1 VSVISAQIS
10 TSATPILD
18 RQASLPEPESSAK
31 RGRKVLS
38 FVAGSGVGALIG
50 LGIVNGHSLA
60 TRFGWR
66 WLEANMGQVIP
77 SDFTPATFLF
87 LILCMLVAGFLAIA
101 IHESGHAVVGE
112 LAGFHVNSLR
122 VGRLQLDRPF
132 RLSLY
137 RGRGTGAGGW
147 VSLFPV
153 KHDKLVLRAT
163 LMLLAGPLASLASA
177 GLLIALPYSKGM
189 FSAWFI
195 CISLLIGVMN
205 LVPFRNRAV
214 ISDGGRIL
222 MLLQNRASGERWLAM
237 LKLLDEIR
245 QGVPQENLSPEFLAK
260 AIAIQD
266 NSPDTFTAYA
276 IAYSAAFWQHK
287 DDEAGQKLETCLRY
301 SSVVSP
307 TQRHAIM
314 IDATVFQARRRKR
327 IDLAEQWLA
336 DVPQK
341 TEYPWYRLR
350 GEAAILEAKGDIS
363 GALKKLDE
371 VIKLIQATPNQAMRE
386 ISLRGVSRWKTEL
399 LPAIAEAASAKSLI

>member
-1 VSVISAQIS
+1 M
-10 TSATPILD
+10 
-18 RQASLPEPESSAK
+18 ESSAR
-31 RGRKVLS
+31 RGRKVIS
-38 FVAGSGVGALIG
+38 FIAGAGAGALIA
-50 LGIVNGHSLA
+50 LGVVNGHSLA
-60 TRFGWR
+60 VRFGWH
-66 WLEANMGQVIP
+66 WLGANMGQVIP
-77 SDFTPATFLF
+77 VDFTLATLLL
-87 LILCMLVAGFLAIA
+87 LILCMLAAGYLAKIV
-101 IHESGHAVVGE
+101 HESGHAVIGV
-112 LAGFHVNSLR
+112 LAGFHFNSLR

-132 RLSLY
+132 RISLY
-137 RGRGTGAGGW
+137 RGRGTGAAGW

-163 LMLLAGPLASLASA
+163 LMVLAGPFANLASA

-195 CISLLIGVMN
+195 CISLLFGVMN
-205 LVPFRNRAV
+205 LVPFRRRAV
-214 ISDGGRIL
+214 TSDGGRVR

-245 QGVPQENLSPEFLAK
+245 QGVPQENLSPDFLAK

-287 DDEAGQKLETCLRY
+287 DNEAGQALETCLRF
-301 SSVVSP
+301 SGLVSP

-350 GEAAILEAKGDIS
+350 GEAAILEAKGNNS
-363 GALKKLDE
+363 GALAKLDE
-371 VIKLIQATPNQAMRE
+371 VIKLVQATPNQAMRE
-386 ISLRGVSRWKTEL
+386 ISLRGVSRWKAEL
-399 LPAIAEAASAKSLI
+399 LSSGSTQYLPPASLPIRAQH

>member
-1 VSVISAQIS
+1 M
-10 TSATPILD
+10 
-18 RQASLPEPESSAK
+18 ESSAR

-38 FVAGSGVGALIG
+38 FVAGAGAGALIALG
-50 LGIVNGHSLA
+50 LVNAHSLA
-60 TRFGWR
+60 VRFGGR
-66 WLEANMGQVIP
+66 WLDANMGHVIP
-77 SDFTPATFLF
+77 GNFTLATYLLF
-87 LILCMLVAGFLAIA
+87 ILCMLAAGFLAIA

-132 RLSLY
+132 RISLY

-163 LMLLAGPLASLASA
+163 LMLLAGPFASLASA

-205 LVPFRNRAV
+205 LVPFRHRAV
-214 ISDGGRIL
+214 ISDGGRVR
-222 MLLQNRASGERWLAM
+222 MLLQNRASGERLLAM

-260 AIAIQD
+260 AVAIQD

-314 IDATVFQARRRKR
+314 IDAAVFQARRRKR

-341 TEYPWYRLR
+341 TEYPWFRLR
-350 GEAAILEAKGDIS
+350 GEAAILEVKGDITS
-363 GALKKLDE
+363 ALTKLDE
-371 VIKLIQATPNQAMRE
+371 VIKLVQATPNQAMRE
-386 ISLRGVSRWKTEL
+386 ISLRGVSRWKAEL
-399 LPAIAEAASAKSLI
+399 LPIQMETVSSKSLI

>member
-1 VSVISAQIS
+1 M
-10 TSATPILD
+10 
-18 RQASLPEPESSAK
+18 ESSAR

-38 FVAGSGVGALIG
+38 FVAGAGAGALIALG
-50 LGIVNGHSLA
+50 LVNAHSLA
-60 TRFGWR
+60 VRFGGR
-66 WLEANMGQVIP
+66 WLDANMGHVIP
-77 SDFTPATFLF
+77 GNFTLATYLLF
-87 LILCMLVAGFLAIA
+87 ILCMLAAGFLAIA

-122 VGRLQLDRPF
+122 VGRLQVDRPF
-132 RLSLY
+132 RISLY

-163 LMLLAGPLASLASA
+163 LMLLAGPFASLASA

-205 LVPFRNRAV
+205 LVPFRHRAV
-214 ISDGGRIL
+214 ISDGGRVR
-222 MLLQNRASGERWLAM
+222 MLLQNRASGERLLAM

-260 AIAIQD
+260 AVAIQD

-314 IDATVFQARRRKR
+314 IDAAVFQARRRKR

-341 TEYPWYRLR
+341 TEYPWFRLR
-350 GEAAILEAKGDIS
+350 GEAAILEVKGDIT
-363 GALKKLDE
+363 GALTKLDE
-371 VIKLIQATPNQAMRE
+371 VIKLVQATPNQAMRE
-386 ISLRGVSRWKTEL
+386 ISLRGVSRWKAEL
-399 LPAIAEAASAKSLI
+399 LPIQMETVSSKSLI

>member
-1 VSVISAQIS
+1 M
-10 TSATPILD
+10 
-18 RQASLPEPESSAK
+18 ESSAR

-38 FVAGSGVGALIG
+38 FVAGAGAGALIALG
-50 LGIVNGHSLA
+50 LVNAHSLA
-60 TRFGWR
+60 VRFGGR
-66 WLEANMGQVIP
+66 WLDANMGHVIP
-77 SDFTPATFLF
+77 GNFTLATYLLF
-87 LILCMLVAGFLAIA
+87 ILCMLAAGFLAIA

-122 VGRLQLDRPF
+122 VGRLQVDRPF
-132 RLSLY
+132 RISLY

-163 LMLLAGPLASLASA
+163 LMLLAGPFASLASA

-205 LVPFRNRAV
+205 LVPFRHRAV
-214 ISDGGRIL
+214 ISDGGRVR
-222 MLLQNRASGERWLAM
+222 MLLQNRASGERLLAM

-260 AIAIQD
+260 AVAIQD

-314 IDATVFQARRRKR
+314 IDAAVFQARRRKR

-341 TEYPWYRLR
+341 TEYPWFRLR
-350 GEAAILEAKGDIS
+350 GEAAILEVKGDITS
-363 GALKKLDE
+363 ALTKLDE
-371 VIKLIQATPNQAMRE
+371 VIKLVQATPNQAMRE
-386 ISLRGVSRWKTEL
+386 ISLRGVSRWKAEL
-399 LPAIAEAASAKSLI
+399 LPIQMETVSSKSLI

>member
-1 VSVISAQIS
+1 MGHVIPGNF
-10 TSATPILD
+10 T
-18 RQASLPEPESSAK
+18 
-31 RGRKVLS
+31 
-38 FVAGSGVGALIG
+38 
-50 LGIVNGHSLA
+50 LA
-60 TRFGWR
+60 TY
-66 WLEANMGQVIP
+66 L
-77 SDFTPATFLF
+77 LF
-87 LILCMLVAGFLAIA
+87 ILCMLAAGFLAITV
-101 IHESGHAVVGE
+101 HESGHAVVGE

-132 RLSLY
+132 RISLY

-163 LMLLAGPLASLASA
+163 LMLLAGPFASLASA

-205 LVPFRNRAV
+205 LVPFRHRAV
-214 ISDGGRIL
+214 ISDGGRVR

-245 QGVPQENLSPEFLAK
+245 QGVPQENLSSEFLAK
-260 AIAIQD
+260 AVAIQD
-266 NSPDTFTAYA
+266 NSPDTFTAHA

-287 DDEAGQKLETCLRY
+287 NDEAGQMLETCLRY

-314 IDATVFQARRRKR
+314 IDAAVFQGRRRKR

-341 TEYPWYRLR
+341 TEYPWFRLR
-350 GEAAILEAKGDIS
+350 GEAAILEAKGDIT
-363 GALKKLDE
+363 GALTKLDE
-371 VIKLIQATPNQAMRE
+371 VIKLVQATPNQAMRE
-386 ISLRGVSRWKTEL
+386 ISLRGVSRWKAEL
-399 LPAIAEAASAKSLI
+399 LPIQMETVSSKSLI

>member
-1 VSVISAQIS
+1 M
-10 TSATPILD
+10 
-18 RQASLPEPESSAK
+18 
-31 RGRKVLS
+31 LS
-38 FVAGSGVGALIG
+38 FVAGAGAGALIALG
-50 LGIVNGHSLA
+50 LVNAHSLA
-60 TRFGWR
+60 VRFGGR
-66 WLEANMGQVIP
+66 WLDANMGHVIP
-77 SDFTPATFLF
+77 GNFTLATYLLF
-87 LILCMLVAGFLAIA
+87 ILCMLAAGFLAIA

-122 VGRLQLDRPF
+122 VGRLQVDRPF
-132 RLSLY
+132 RISLY

-163 LMLLAGPLASLASA
+163 LMLLAGPFASLASA

-205 LVPFRNRAV
+205 LVPFRHRAV
-214 ISDGGRIL
+214 ISDGGRVR
-222 MLLQNRASGERWLAM
+222 MLLQNRASGERLLAM

-260 AIAIQD
+260 AVAIQD

-314 IDATVFQARRRKR
+314 IDAAVFQARRRKR

-341 TEYPWYRLR
+341 TEYPWFRLR
-350 GEAAILEAKGDIS
+350 GEAAILEVKGDITS
-363 GALKKLDE
+363 ALTKLDE
-371 VIKLIQATPNQAMRE
+371 VIKLVQATPNQAMRE
-386 ISLRGVSRWKTEL
+386 ISLRGVSRWKAEL
-399 LPAIAEAASAKSLI
+399 LPIQMETVSSKSLI

>member
-1 VSVISAQIS
+1 M
-10 TSATPILD
+10 
-18 RQASLPEPESSAK
+18 ESSAR

-38 FVAGSGVGALIG
+38 FVAGAGAGALIALG
-50 LGIVNGHSLA
+50 LVNAHSLA
-60 TRFGWR
+60 VRFGGR
-66 WLEANMGQVIP
+66 WLDANMGHVIP
-77 SDFTPATFLF
+77 GNFTLATYLLF
-87 LILCMLVAGFLAIA
+87 ILCMLAAGFLAIA

-132 RLSLY
+132 RISLY

-163 LMLLAGPLASLASA
+163 LMLLAGPFASLASA

-205 LVPFRNRAV
+205 LVPFRHRAV
-214 ISDGGRIL
+214 ISDGGRVR
-222 MLLQNRASGERWLAM
+222 MLLQNRASGERLLAM

-260 AIAIQD
+260 AVAIQD

-314 IDATVFQARRRKR
+314 IDAAVFQARRRKR

-341 TEYPWYRLR
+341 TEYPWFRLR
-350 GEAAILEAKGDIS
+350 GEAAILEVKGDIT
-363 GALKKLDE
+363 GALTKLDE
-371 VIKLIQATPNQAMRE
+371 VIKLVQATPNQAMRE
-386 ISLRGVSRWKTEL
+386 ISLRGVSRWKAEL
-399 LPAIAEAASAKSLI
+399 LPIQMETVSSKSLI